1 MESSGALN
9 PQGDFNNTNE
19 NNITVK
25 DKKPTSE
32 AVKRAKAKYYQK
44 KKLDEAYM
52 QDMRDRSN
60 KYYVEKRPYEKKK
73 ELNKLK
79 VMESYLPQVIT
90 E

>member
-1 MESSGALN
+1 ME
-9 PQGDFNNTNE
+9 NTNE
-19 NNITVK
+19 INIIVK

-52 QDMRDRSN
+52 QEMRDRSN

-79 VMESYLPQVIT
+79 VMETYLPQVII

>member
-1 MESSGALN
+1 ME
-9 PQGDFNNTNE
+9 NTNE
-19 NNITVK
+19 INIIVK

-44 KKLDEAYM
+44 KKLDEGYM

-79 VMESYLPQVIT
+79 VMESYLPQIIT

>member
-19 NNITVK
+19 INIIVK
-25 DKKPTSE
+25 DKKPISE

-44 KKLDEAYM
+44 MKLNEAYM
-52 QDMRDRSN
+52 QDMRDRAYKN
-60 KYYVEKRPYEKKK
+60 YYDMK
-73 ELNKLK
+73 ERNRIK
-79 VMESYLPQVIT
+79 EINIYLPKVIT

>member
-9 PQGDFNNTNE
+9 PQGGFNNTNE
-19 NNITVK
+19 INIIVK

-79 VMESYLPQVIT
+79 VMESYLPQIIT

>member
-1 MESSGALN
+1 MEN
-9 PQGDFNNTNE
+9 INE
-19 NNITVK
+19 INIIVK

-32 AVKRAKAKYYQK
+32 AMKKAKAKYYQK

-60 KYYVEKRPYEKKK
+60 LYYVEKRPYEKKK
-73 ELNKLK
+73 EIKRLK
-79 VMESYLPQVIT
+79 EIESYFPKVIT

>member
-1 MESSGALN
+1 ME
-9 PQGDFNNTNE
+9 NTNE
-19 NNITVK
+19 INIIVK

>member
-1 MESSGALN
+1 ME
-9 PQGDFNNTNE
+9 NTNE
-19 NNITVK
+19 INITVK

-44 KKLDEAYM
+44 KKLDDAYM

-73 ELNKLK
+73 EMKRLK
-79 VMESYLPQVIT
+79 EIESYFPKVIT

>member
-1 MESSGALN
+1 MENLN
-9 PQGDFNNTNE
+9 E
-19 NNITVK
+19 IK
-25 DKKPTSE
+25 IIKEKKPASE
-32 AVKRAKAKYYQK
+32 AMKRAKAKYYQK

-60 KYYVEKRPYEKKK
+60 KYYAEKRPYEKKK

-79 VMESYLPQVIT
+79 VIESYLPNIAS

>member
-1 MESSGALN
+1 ME
-9 PQGDFNNTNE
+9 NTNE
-19 NNITVK
+19 INIIVK

-52 QDMRDRSN
+52 QEMRDRSN

-79 VMESYLPQVIT
+79 VMESYLPQIIT

>member
-1 MESSGALN
+1 MEN
-9 PQGDFNNTNE
+9 INE
-19 NNITVK
+19 INIIVK

-32 AVKRAKAKYYQK
+32 AMKKAKAKYYQK

-79 VMESYLPQVIT
+79 VMETYLPQVII

>member
-44 KKLDEAYM
+44 MKLNEAYM
-52 QDMRDRSN
+52 QDMRDRAYKN
-60 KYYVEKRPYEKKK
+60 YYDMK
-73 ELNKLK
+73 ERNRIK
-79 VMESYLPQVIT
+79 EINIYLPKVIT